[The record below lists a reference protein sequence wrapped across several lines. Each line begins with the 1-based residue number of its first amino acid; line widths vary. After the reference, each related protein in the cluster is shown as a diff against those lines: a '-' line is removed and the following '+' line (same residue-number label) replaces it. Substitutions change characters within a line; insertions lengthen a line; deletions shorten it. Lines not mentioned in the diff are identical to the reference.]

1 MEDMEFNTLFHVIDA
16 KTTYNML
23 LGRPWMHENGIISST
38 LHQCFKYCRDGQVR
52 KIVANTDTFTIA
64 EAHFADVK
72 FYFKSNLMEELR
84 SPPDHLEEGRIDS
97 KSSKGN
103 KSSANE
109 EVSQPARN
117 KGKEKVVENF
127 VDNKL
132 PRKATILRSQYQQE
146 KRVNLFLPRM
156 KRRSTR
162 GLKT

>member
-1 MEDMEFNTLFHVIDA
+1 MEFNTLFHVIDA
-16 KTTYNML
+16 KTTHNML